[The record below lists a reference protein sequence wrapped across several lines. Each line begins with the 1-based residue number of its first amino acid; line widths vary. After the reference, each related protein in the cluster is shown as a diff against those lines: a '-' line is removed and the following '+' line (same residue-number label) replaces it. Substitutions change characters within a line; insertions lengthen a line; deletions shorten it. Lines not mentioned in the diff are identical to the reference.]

1 MIFYRFQRSRYWTK
15 DQNSSDWRGEDH
27 DRPRVRSE
35 IRDYEIDDH
44 RTFDYEKD
52 EDDIDEAL
60 GPKINDWGLEVEEEE
75 ERMLHLEKQQSLPD
89 PKESARGV
97 IRLPPDA
104 MSSSSGTTTTAP
116 AAASAPGV
124 VASGSSSSDWRA
136 RPRDQP
142 SSNHSHHSHSHQ
154 VSRSIKLF
162 TKNSV
167 KLMIFHFT
175 SFLSWTFL
183 IHWLTMQKEIIFCL
197 RFPNS
202 FSRIFFY
209 I

>member
-1 MIFYRFQRSRYWTK
+1 
-15 DQNSSDWRGEDH
+15 
-27 DRPRVRSE
+27 
-35 IRDYEIDDH
+35 
-44 RTFDYEKD
+44 
-52 EDDIDEAL
+52 
-60 GPKINDWGLEVEEEE
+60 
-75 ERMLHLEKQQSLPD
+75 MLHLEKQQSLPD

-104 MSSSSGTTTTAP
+104 MSSSSGTTTAP

-175 SFLSWTFL
+175 SFFS
-183 IHWLTMQKEIIFCL
+183 MQKEIIFCL
-197 RFPNS
+197 RSLISEFIFTN
-202 FSRIFFY
+202 FFY